1 MRVVAGSL
9 RGRPIVSPPGD
20 NTRPTTDRARAA
32 VFNSLHSL
40 GAVEGATVAD
50 LFAGSGALGIEALS
64 RGASTC
70 IFVEHDRKALEAIRT
85 NIDKLGLAGR
95 ARVLAGDV
103 SSNLGSLRGL
113 DLVLVDPP
121 YDFDDWPSLLQR
133 CAPCLAPDAVVVAE
147 SGRELPALAG
157 WDVVRSKRYG
167 RAWVSF
173 LVRSADAATGPTGTV
188 SPE

>member
-9 RGRPIVSPPGD
+9 RGRPIVSPPGE
-20 NTRPTTDRARAA
+20 NTRPTTDRAREA
-32 VFNSLHSL
+32 VFNALHSL
-40 GAVEGATVAD
+40 GVVEGATVAD

-64 RGASTC
+64 RGAASC
-70 IFVEHDRKALEAIRT
+70 VFVERDRKALEAIRT

-121 YDFDDWPSLLQR
+121 YDFDDWSTFLGR
-133 CAPCLAPDAVVVAE
+133 CSACLASEGVVVAE
-147 SGRELPALAG
+147 SGRELVAPEG
-157 WDVVRSKRYG
+157 WEIIRSKRYG

>member
-20 NTRPTTDRARAA
+20 NTRPTTDRAREA
-32 VFNSLHSL
+32 VFNALHSL
-40 GAVEGATVAD
+40 GAVEGAVVAD

-64 RGASTC
+64 RGAESC
-70 IFVEHDRKALEAIRT
+70 VFVERDRRALEAIRT
-85 NIDKLGLAGR
+85 NIDKLGLPGR

-113 DLVLVDPP
+113 DLVLIDPP
-121 YDFDDWPSLLQR
+121 YDFDDWSVLLDR
-133 CAPCLAPDAVVVAE
+133 CGPCLAPDAVVVVE
-147 SGRELPALAG
+147 SGRELPVLDD

-173 LVRSADAATGPTGTV
+173 LVRSADAAP
-188 SPE
+188 